1 MHTTNG
7 NDPGK
12 RSVDARHAEVLSS
25 RARVPDHVVF
35 RSFVSETVLLNLKT
49 GLYHGVN
56 PVGGRMLEAL
66 ERAPDVRAAA
76 AALAGEFGVP
86 DSHVEQD
93 IAEFCL
99 GLLERELIQLEP
111 ATLATPRQQSA

>member
-1 MHTTNG
+1 MDG
-7 NDPGK
+7 GGE
-12 RSVDARHAEVLSS
+12 SVLSS
-25 RARVPDHVVF
+25 RARVPNHVVF

-66 ERAPDVRAAA
+66 ERAQDVRSAAS
-76 AALAGEFGVP
+76 ALAEEFGVP
-86 DSHVEQD
+86 HSQVERD

-99 GLLERELIQLEP
+99 GLLERELIELEP